1 MYCEDTR
8 PQNRLSAAQEQHEG
22 LCTKKKRKHA
32 DSVNT
37 AGMD

>member
-1 MYCEDTR
+1 MFYLIERETLLLP
-8 PQNRLSAAQEQHEG
+8 PQQKE
-22 LCTKKKRKHA
+22 RKEKSA